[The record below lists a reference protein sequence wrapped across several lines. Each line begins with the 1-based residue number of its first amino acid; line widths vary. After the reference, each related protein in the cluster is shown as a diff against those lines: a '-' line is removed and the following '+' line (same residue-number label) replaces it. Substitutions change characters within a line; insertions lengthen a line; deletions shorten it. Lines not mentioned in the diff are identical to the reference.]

1 MFFSRREREQQE
13 LERWHNMT
21 EEERLAELRK
31 NPKMVDNQV
40 KKSKYK
46 YLQKYYHRGAFFM
59 VCFCVFFNSRNID
72 FLLG

>member
-1 MFFSRREREQQE
+1 LYQNKFLFFFRREREQQE

-31 NPKMVDNQV
+31 NPKLIDNQAA
-40 KKSKYK
+40 KKKYK

-59 VCFCVFFNSRNID
+59 VCI
-72 FLLG
+72 